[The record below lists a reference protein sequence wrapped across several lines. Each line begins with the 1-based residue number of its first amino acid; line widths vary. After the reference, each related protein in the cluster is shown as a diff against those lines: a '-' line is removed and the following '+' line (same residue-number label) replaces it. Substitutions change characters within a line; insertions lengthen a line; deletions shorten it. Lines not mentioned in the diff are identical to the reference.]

1 MVWRACGVHAMT
13 TPRFQGSKRARLP
26 LETWRSHSQWPPER
40 STAPGV
46 HSSLYLP
53 WLVPCRC
60 MRGSSGMSCRLRS
73 VRTYRYRHGD
83 EPHRHLASGRPLW
96 TRFERIGSELQTEHL
111 GMWLSVC
118 DVHGYVLSGRPLGT
132 RVGVCISCGS
142 RRKGGR
148 APCTAGNTTSLYGL
162 TLAIQGLWN
171 AMRTSICTSGAVDR

>member
-13 TPRFQGSKRARLP
+13 TPRFQGSKRAYLR

-73 VRTYRYRHGD
+73 VRTYRSRHGD
-83 EPHRHLASGRPLW
+83 EPQRHLASGRPLW

-118 DVHGYVLSGRPLGT
+118 DVHGYVLSGRPLRT
-132 RVGVCISCGS
+132 RVWVCISCGS
-142 RRKGGR
+142 PHNSGR
-148 APCTAGNTTSLYGL
+148 APCSAGNTKPFYGAML
-162 TLAIQGLWN
+162 GSQPAEKAIH
-171 AMRTSICTSGAVDR
+171 TCTCTT